1 MSKIYASTDNEDYLR
16 VLRHFRKPG
25 SMLAAILEN
34 LSDGIFITDANA
46 NVILIN
52 HAYEVISGL
61 RKDEVLGKNMRDLE
75 DQGVIS
81 RSATLI
87 VLASGKPV
95 TIAQEFKTG
104 RRTVVTSTPVLDGS
118 GGIVM
123 VVTNVRDVSE
133 LHYLKQELKKRS
145 RLTQRYQSGIEY
157 IERQAMDDADLI
169 ARDRTTT
176 ALLGLAD
183 RIARL
188 DTAVLLL
195 GETGVGKERFATY
208 IFRRSR
214 RSGERFIKVNCAAI
228 AEGLIESELFGYVRG
243 SFTGANPEGKM
254 GLFEVADNGTIFLD
268 EVGELP
274 LNIQV
279 KLLRALQEQEIT
291 RVGSDASVR
300 INVRILA
307 ATNRNLE
314 EMVAAGTFREDLY
327 YRLNVFPL
335 VIPPLRERRDDI
347 AAIARN
353 TLDRLNKKYSQRKT
367 FAPAALERLRDY
379 PWPGNVRELK
389 NIVERAFIMSDGPVI
404 AADDLALFASG
415 LKAARLGE
423 GQDVDLKTLLEQTEY
438 EYLTVAY
445 DKYHSVREAARHLGM
460 DPATFVRRRKK
471 FREKFSSRNCNSVS

>member
-87 VLASGKPV
+87 VLAGGKPV

-104 RRTVVTSTPVLDGS
+104 RRTVVTSTPVLDGA

-169 ARDRTTT
+169 ARDSTTI

-279 KLLRALQEQEIT
+279 KLLRAL
-291 RVGSDASVR
+291 
-300 INVRILA
+300 
-307 ATNRNLE
+307 
-314 EMVAAGTFREDLY
+314 
-327 YRLNVFPL
+327 
-335 VIPPLRERRDDI
+335 
-347 AAIARN
+347 
-353 TLDRLNKKYSQRKT
+353 K
-367 FAPAALERLRDY
+367 
-379 PWPGNVRELK
+379 
-389 NIVERAFIMSDGPVI
+389 
-404 AADDLALFASG
+404 
-415 LKAARLGE
+415 
-423 GQDVDLKTLLEQTEY
+423 
-438 EYLTVAY
+438 
-445 DKYHSVREAARHLGM
+445 
-460 DPATFVRRRKK
+460 
-471 FREKFSSRNCNSVS
+471 

>member
-87 VLASGKPV
+87 VLAGGKPV

-104 RRTVVTSTPVLDGS
+104 RRTVVTSTPVLDGA

-169 ARDRTTT
+169 ARDSTTI

-188 DTAVLLL
+188 DRAVLLL

-291 RVGSDASVR
+291 RVGSDVSVR

-314 EMVAAGTFREDLY
+314 EMVAAGTFREVLSVECFPPGHSSPAGTQRR
-327 YRLNVFPL
+327 YRRHRPQHPGAAEQKIQPAQNPCPRRPGTPARLSVAGQCAGIEEHCRARL
-335 VIPPLRERRDDI
+335 HHERRS
-347 AAIARN
+347 
-353 TLDRLNKKYSQRKT
+353 DRRGRRSR
-367 FAPAALERLRDY
+367 ALRRRPQGRP
-379 PWPGNVRELK
+379 PWRGAGCGFE
-389 NIVERAFIMSDGPVI
+389 
-404 AADDLALFASG
+404 
-415 LKAARLGE
+415 
-423 GQDVDLKTLLEQTEY
+423 
-438 EYLTVAY
+438 
-445 DKYHSVREAARHLGM
+445 
-460 DPATFVRRRKK
+460 DPA
-471 FREKFSSRNCNSVS
+471 